1 MNYSRRPVLAMI
13 AASAAATVLPKTA
26 WAADPGVTKDKI
38 VLGSFLPLQS
48 GLAAGATQMREGC
61 DAYFKFINDS
71 GGVNG
76 RKIEWIVENDS
87 YNPQQTAAVVKKLV
101 DRDEVFAI
109 VSTLGTVTNLAVLP
123 FLAQRGVPIINP
135 AGGHT
140 LLNKPTDKNVF
151 GILPL
156 SSEIGESMADF
167 AVNKLG
173 AKKVGIFFQNDQFG
187 KDQRD
192 GAVEAL
198 KKHNLQPT
206 GEASYVPSDVDIS
219 AQVVALKQADPEV
232 VILGII
238 PKHAALFVKE
248 AQRLGWK
255 PKIVGHNTV
264 ADPVVLD
271 LAGAEA
277 LEGVYVNLMTAVD
290 SMETPAVKK
299 ANEILAKYYPKTKP
313 GYYPYLGMAG
323 GIIIVEAMKRAGSD
337 LTRAKL
343 ISALESL
350 GRFEPG
356 VSPPIEWN
364 ANLSWRPQG
373 VRIRPMEERKTLGSS
388 GLVILEAARD
398 RRAPIPATLGRRC
411 QERWTLRAWAVT
423 MRT

>member
-1 MNYSRRPVLAMI
+1 MTDIRRRQLLAML
-13 AASAAATVLPKTA
+13 AGGAAAAGLPAKA
-26 WAADPGVTKDKI
+26 WSADPGVSKDKV

-48 GLAAGATQMREGC
+48 GLAAGATQMKEGC
-61 DAYFKFINDS
+61 DAYFKSINEA

-101 DRDEVFAI
+101 DRDGIFAL

-123 FLAQRGVPIINP
+123 FLAQRGVPIVNP

-156 SSEIGESMADF
+156 SSEIGESMVDF
-167 AVNKLG
+167 ALTKLG
-173 AKKVGIFFQNDQFG
+173 AKRVAIFFQNDQFG

-198 KKHNLQPT
+198 KRHGLQPAA
-206 GEASYVPSDVDIS
+206 EASYVPSDVDVS
-219 AQVVALKQADPEV
+219 AQAVAIKQSDPDA
-232 VILGII
+232 VILGVI
-238 PKHAALFVKE
+238 PKHGALFIKE

-255 PKIVGHNTV
+255 PKFVGHNTV

-271 LAGAEA
+271 LAGAET
-277 LEGVYVNLMTAVD
+277 LEGVYVNLMTAAD
-290 SMETPAVKK
+290 SMDTPAVKA
-299 ANEILAKYYPKTKP
+299 ANETLKKYYPQTKP

-323 GIIIVEAMKRAGSD
+323 GIIIVEAIKRAGQD
-337 LTRAKL
+337 LTRARL
-343 ISALESL
+343 IAALESL

-356 VSPPIEWN
+356 VLPPIEWS
-364 ANLSWRPQG
+364 ASYHGGPKTFGYAQWKSGKLAVLQG
-373 VRIRPMEERKTLGSS
+373 
-388 GLVILEAARD
+388 
-398 RRAPIPATLGRRC
+398 
-411 QERWTLRAWAVT
+411 W
-423 MRT
+423 

>member
-1 MNYSRRPVLAMI
+1 MNGPMRALLAVTALAT
-13 AASAAATVLPKTA
+13 AAFLFPGATR
-26 WAADPGVTKDKI
+26 AADPGVTKDKI
-38 VLGSFLPLQS
+38 TLGSFLPLQS
-48 GLAAGATQMREGC
+48 GLAAGATQMREGA
-61 DAYFKFINDS
+61 DAYFKSLNEA

-101 DRDEVFAI
+101 DRDGVFAI

-123 FLAQRGVPIINP
+123 FLAQRGVPIVNP
-135 AGGHT
+135 AGGHL
-140 LLNKPTDKNVF
+140 LLNKPKDKNVF

-156 SSEIGESMADF
+156 SSEIGESMADY
-167 AVNKLG
+167 AVGKLG
-173 AKKVGIFFQNDQFG
+173 AKRVAIFYQNDQFG

-198 KKHNLQPT
+198 KKHNLQAV
-206 GEASYVPSDVDIS
+206 GEATYVPSDVDVS
-219 AQVVALKQADPEV
+219 AQVVSLRQTDPDA

-255 PKIVGHNTV
+255 PKIIGHNTV

-271 LAGAEA
+271 LAGPEA

-290 SMETPAVKK
+290 GMDTPAVKK
-299 ANEILAKYYPKTKP
+299 ANEILAKHYPKTKP

-323 GIIIVEAMKRAGSD
+323 AMIIVEGIKRAGDD

-343 ISALESL
+343 IAGLESL
-350 GRFEPG
+350 GRHETG
-356 VSPPIEWN
+356 LVPPIEWS
-364 ANLSWRPQG
+364 ASYHGGPKSFGYAQWQG
-373 VRIRPMEERKTLGSS
+373 GKLKVLQG
-388 GLVILEAARD
+388 
-398 RRAPIPATLGRRC
+398 
-411 QERWTLRAWAVT
+411 W
-423 MRT
+423 

>member
-1 MNYSRRPVLAMI
+1 MKSIRRPVFALFAI
-13 AASAAATVLPKTA
+13 VAAAAALPEA
-26 WAADPGVTKDKI
+26 ARSADPGVTKDK
-38 VLGSFLPLQS
+38 VTLGSFLPLQS
-48 GLAAGATQMREGC
+48 GLAAGATQMKEGC
-61 DAYFKFINDS
+61 DAYFKYVNDS

-101 DRDEVFAI
+101 DRDGVFAI

-123 FLAQRGVPIINP
+123 FLAQRGVPIVNP
-135 AGGHT
+135 AGGHM

-156 SSEIGESMADF
+156 SSEIGESMTDF
-167 AVNKLG
+167 AVTQLG
-173 AKKVGIFFQNDQFG
+173 AKRVAIFFQNDQFG

-198 KKHNLQPT
+198 KNHNLESVA
-206 GEASYVPSDVDIS
+206 EASYVPSDVDVS
-219 AQVVALKQADPEV
+219 AQVVALKRGNPDA

-290 SMETPAVKK
+290 SMDTPAVKN
-299 ANEILAKYYPKTKP
+299 ANKILAKYYPQTKP

-323 GIIIVEAMKRAGSD
+323 TIIIVEAMKRAGGD

-343 ISALESL
+343 ITSLESL
-350 GRFEPG
+350 GHFEPG
-356 VSPPIEWN
+356 VVPPIDWS
-364 ANLSWRPQG
+364 ASYHGGPKTFGYAQWKGGKLSVLQG
-373 VRIRPMEERKTLGSS
+373 
-388 GLVILEAARD
+388 
-398 RRAPIPATLGRRC
+398 
-411 QERWTLRAWAVT
+411 W
-423 MRT
+423 

>member
-1 MNYSRRPVLAMI
+1 MSRARRAFLVLAAGAAI
-13 AASAAATVLPKTA
+13 GSASAAQG
-26 WAADPGVTKDKI
+26 ADPGVTKDKI
-38 VLGSFLPLQS
+38 TLGAFLPLQS
-48 GLAAGATQMREGC
+48 GLAAGATQMREGA
-61 DAYFKFINDS
+61 DAYFKYINES

-101 DRDEVFAI
+101 DRDGVFAI
-109 VSTLGTVTNLAVLP
+109 VSTLGTVTALAVLP
-123 FLAQRGVPIINP
+123 FLAQRSVPIINP
-135 AGGHT
+135 AGGHE
-140 LLNKPTDKNVF
+140 LLNKPKDKNVF

-156 SSEIGESMADF
+156 SSEIGESMADY
-167 AVNKLG
+167 AVQKLG
-173 AKKVGIFFQNDQFG
+173 AKRVAIFYQNDQFG

-198 KKHNLQPT
+198 KKHNLTPS
-206 GEASYVPSDVDIS
+206 GEASYVPSDVDVS
-219 AQVVALKQADPEV
+219 AQVVALRGTNPDAV
-232 VILGII
+232 VLGII

-271 LAGAEA
+271 LAGPEA

-290 SMETPAVKK
+290 SMDTPGVKK
-299 ANEILAKYYPKTKP
+299 ANEILSKYYPKAKP

-323 GIIIVEAMKRAGSD
+323 AMIIVEGMKRAGSD

-350 GRFEPG
+350 GRNETG
-356 VSPPIEWN
+356 LVPPIEWS
-364 ANLSWRPQG
+364 ATYHGGPKSFGYAQWQG
-373 VRIRPMEERKTLGSS
+373 GKLKV
-388 GLVILEAARD
+388 LE
-398 RRAPIPATLGRRC
+398 G
-411 QERWTLRAWAVT
+411 W
-423 MRT
+423 

>member
-1 MNYSRRPVLAMI
+1 MTSIRMPLA
-13 AASAAATVLPKTA
+13 ALVAAAAAAALLPGGA
-26 WAADPGVTKDKI
+26 RSAEPGVTRDKVI
-38 VLGSFLPLQS
+38 LGSFLPLQS
-48 GLAAGATQMREGC
+48 GLAAGATQMKEGC
-61 DAYFKFINDS
+61 DAYFKYINDS
-71 GGVNG
+71 AGVNG
-76 RKIEWIVENDS
+76 RRIEWIVENDS

-101 DRDEVFAI
+101 DRDDVFAM

-123 FLAQRGVPIINP
+123 FLAQRGVPIVNP

-140 LLNKPTDKNVF
+140 LLNKPIDKNVF

-156 SSEIGESMADF
+156 SSEIGESMTDF
-167 AVNKLG
+167 AVTELG
-173 AKKVGIFFQNDQFG
+173 AKRVAIFFQNDQFG

-192 GAVEAL
+192 GAAEAL
-198 KKHNLQPT
+198 KKHNLASVA
-206 GEASYVPSDVDIS
+206 EASYVPSDVDIS
-219 AQVVALKQADPEV
+219 AQVVALKQANPDA

-290 SMETPAVKK
+290 SMDTPAVKK
-299 ANEILAKYYPKTKP
+299 ANEILAKYYPQTKS

-337 LTRAKL
+337 LTRARL
-343 ISALESL
+343 ISSLESL
-350 GRFEPG
+350 GHFEPG
-356 VSPPIEWN
+356 VVPPIDW
-364 ANLSWRPQG
+364 STSYHGGP
-373 VRIRPMEERKTLGSS
+373 KTFGYAQWKGGKLA
-388 GLVILEAARD
+388 ILR
-398 RRAPIPATLGRRC
+398 G
-411 QERWTLRAWAVT
+411 W
-423 MRT
+423 

>member
-1 MNYSRRPVLAMI
+1 MKSIRKSLFALFAIVG
-13 AASAAATVLPKTA
+13 AAAILPEPA
-26 WAADPGVTKDKI
+26 RSAEPGVTKDKVI
-38 VLGSFLPLQS
+38 LGSFLPLQS
-48 GLAAGATQMREGC
+48 GLAAGATQMKEGC
-61 DAYFKFINDS
+61 DAYFKYINDS

-87 YNPQQTAAVVKKLV
+87 YNPQQTVAVVKKLV
-101 DRDEVFAI
+101 DRDGVFAI

-123 FLAQRGVPIINP
+123 FLAQRGVPIVNP
-135 AGGHT
+135 AGGHM

-156 SSEIGESMADF
+156 SSEIGESMTDF
-167 AVNKLG
+167 AVTKLG
-173 AKKVGIFFQNDQFG
+173 AKRVAIFFQNDQFG

-198 KKHNLQPT
+198 KNHNLQSVA
-206 GEASYVPSDVDIS
+206 EASYVPSDVDVS
-219 AQVVALKQADPEV
+219 AQVVALQQANPDA

-290 SMETPAVKK
+290 SMDTPAVKN
-299 ANEILAKYYPKTKP
+299 ANKILAKYYPQTKP

-323 GIIIVEAMKRAGSD
+323 AIIIVEAMKRAGGD
-337 LTRAKL
+337 LTRTKL
-343 ISALESL
+343 ITSLESL
-350 GRFEPG
+350 GHFEPG
-356 VSPPIEWN
+356 VVPPIDWS
-364 ANLSWRPQG
+364 ASYHGGSKTFGYAQWKGGKLSVLQG
-373 VRIRPMEERKTLGSS
+373 
-388 GLVILEAARD
+388 
-398 RRAPIPATLGRRC
+398 
-411 QERWTLRAWAVT
+411 W
-423 MRT
+423 